1 MPDSVELMARVN
13 DALDYAVAAGE
24 LEFSRYGF
32 AELLREG
39 AVDVVQPDATVV
51 GGITE
56 WLRVAH
62 AAAVHDVPVVPHYN
76 WDLHAHLVAAS
87 ETGRWVEYFYRDRD
101 VKTFDD
107 VLVHPMEPEDGELRL
122 PDRPGHGVV
131 LDENR
136 LAEFRT

>member
-13 DALDYAVAAGE
+13 EGLDYAVAAGE

-32 AELLREG
+32 AELLRER

-56 WLRVAH
+56 WLKIAHTAATHDIPVA
-62 AAAVHDVPVVPHYN
+62 PHYN
-76 WDLHAHLVAAS
+76 WDLHAQLLAAI
-87 ETGRWVEYFYRDRD
+87 ENGLWAEYFYRDFD
-101 VKTFDD
+101 VKVFDD
-107 VLVHPMEPEDGELRL
+107 VLAHPMKPEDGYLEL

-131 LDENR
+131 LDEDA
-136 LAEFRT
+136 LAEFRV

>member
-24 LEFSRYGF
+24 LESTRYGF
-32 AELLREG
+32 ARLLGER

-62 AAAVHDVPVVPHYN
+62 AAATHDVPVVPHYN

-87 ETGRWVEYFYRDRD
+87 ETGRWVEYFYREQD
-101 VKTFDD
+101 VKVFDD
-107 VLVHPMEPEDGELRL
+107 VLAEPMEPAAGRLHL

-131 LDENR
+131 LDEAR
-136 LAEFRT
+136 LAEFRV